1 MLTPHAQEYLEA
13 IYKLGGH
20 EEPVHLSA
28 LSQHLGLSAASVNE
42 MVRRLEEQGQ
52 VSYTPYRGVRLKH
65 EGLCEALAVIR
76 RHRLWE
82 RFLTDVLGLSWD
94 VVHEEACRLE
104 HAASDQV
111 TERLAEI
118 LDNPERC
125 PHGMPMPP
133 PGCEMAPPQEAVSLA
148 ELEAGQRGAV
158 AYIGR
163 EDPELLRYLEKL
175 HIRPN
180 AQIVVE
186 QVAPFDGPLTV
197 RVNDRARVI
206 GRNVASDVYVTSGGS

>member
-20 EEPVHLSA
+20 DVAVHLSA
-28 LSQHLGLSAASVNE
+28 LAEHLDLSAASVNE
-42 MVRRLEEQGQ
+42 MVRRLEEQGL
-52 VSYTPYRGVRLKH
+52 VRYTPYHGVRLQRA
-65 EGLCEALAVIR
+65 GLCEALAVIR

-82 RFLTDVLGLSWD
+82 RFLTDILGLSWD
-94 VVHEEACRLE
+94 VVHAEACRLE

-111 TERLAEI
+111 TEKLAEL

-125 PHGMPMPP
+125 PHGMPMPL
-133 PGCEMAPPQEAVSLA
+133 PGCEIAPAQEAISLA
-148 ELEAGQRGAV
+148 KLEAGQRGVV

-163 EDPELLRYLEKL
+163 EDPALLRHLEQL
-175 HIRPN
+175 HIRPSTE
-180 AQIVVE
+180 IVVE

-197 RVNDRARVI
+197 RVSDSTRII
-206 GRNVASDVYVTSGGS
+206 GHNVASDVYIISGGA